1 MIICGVIFVSEE
13 VEKAIGEPYKRC
25 NPIASYVR
33 PHLTL
38 LFPLETELQSS
49 EVCAHLESVT
59 SQIDMFDIGLD
70 GVRLRPEDLLIYL
83 GVSEGAE
90 ELHSLYRELYEGHFK
105 RFLDPTRAFYPHLT
119 VGRFETEAEMSS
131 AYDELRG
138 FRPELSF
145 VARRLSLLERKAPH
159 RWEAIRN
166 FDFGRIES

>member
-1 MIICGVIFVSEE
+1 MVICGVIFVSEE
-13 VEKAIGEPYKRC
+13 VERAVGEPYKRC

-49 EVCAHLESVT
+49 EVYAHFESVT
-59 SQIDMFDIGLD
+59 SQVDRFDIRLD
-70 GVRLRPEDLLIYL
+70 GIRLRPEDLLIYL

-90 ELHSLYRELYEGHFK
+90 ELRSLHLELYGGHFE
-105 RFLDPTRAFYPHLT
+105 RFLDPTRLFYPHLT

-131 AYDELRG
+131 AYEELRT
-138 FRPELSF
+138 FKPNLSF
-145 VARRLSLLERKAPH
+145 VARSLSLLERMAPQ
-159 RWEAIRN
+159 RWKTIRN